1 MANCSNPQLEP
12 GDLSGAQAASEKLG
26 VAWFTEF
33 EEAKKA
39 YRKKALSGEYK
50 HPDKGGDGS
59 AFVALKEARDLL
71 ERVHKW
77 EEGAKGCLGRP
88 HPLAEERKARRAT
101 CHELHEKLKAQK
113 AAIAEK
119 WREELREFVRAQEE
133 EKMMQQAQ
141 AAKLL
146 LAEVKVG
153 GVAVDAAIDAFIE
166 ANPTSGGDTTPTTPQ
181 HTPQEPSQHTSTTV
195 HLPWVCVCGL
205 ALRRAGGD
213 RFEAAGGD
221 VRGGCHGYA
230 PGPTRGPLSLFRCR
244 SGESV
249 ACGLHPF
256 NPIDECLPDNQ
267 IIQRL
272 YEPRVIGQPEITF
285 RMDFSHPIVSG
296 SGFPSWVTPSYPNQP
311 DHLHHGS
318 RYPPTQQQTFALT
331 QQEGSLAVESGDYK
345 HPDKGGD
352 GSAFVALKEARD
364 LLERVHKWEE
374 GAKGSLGR
382 PHPLAKERKARRA
395 TCQEL
400 HERQTAR
407 KAAIAEKRRELKR
420 AQEERAQK
428 RRQELEAK
436 EAFLEK
442 RRQEIRELL
451 RAEEEK
457 MKQQAQAAKL
467 LQAEHRCE
475 AWLSTPPSTP
485 SKRPTPPAAATPPP
499 RPRSSTRLR
508 SPPST
513 PASPRDRPHLRP
525 GRSSSRGR
533 RRAAATRATC
543 APGGSTPCV
552 AAATAAAA
560 AAPPAPPN
568 E

>member
-1 MANCSNPQLEP
+1 MCWLCVQS
-12 GDLSGAQAASEKLG
+12 GD
-26 VAWFTEF
+26 
-33 EEAKKA
+33 
-39 YRKKALSGEYK
+39 YK

-77 EEGAKGCLGRP
+77 EERAKGCLGRT
-88 HPLAEERKARRAT
+88 HPLAKERKARRAT
-101 CHELHEKLKAQK
+101 CQEQLEKLKAQE
-113 AAIAEK
+113 AAVEK
-119 WREELREFVRAQEE
+119 TRQELREREERAEKTRQEIREFERAQEE
-133 EKMMQQAQ
+133 GAQKMAEKMALLQAE
-141 AAKLL
+141 L
-146 LAEVKVG
+146 KVG
-153 GVAVDAAIDAFIE
+153 GMAVNVAIDAFIE
-166 ANPTSGGDTTPTTPQ
+166 ATLTSSGDTTPTTPQ

-331 QQEGSLAVESGDYK
+331 QQEGSLAVEV
-345 HPDKGGD
+345 HP
-352 GSAFVALKEARD
+352 SWQTAAALSSSQETSVAPR
-364 LLERVHKWEE
+364 
-374 GAKGSLGR
+374 
-382 PHPLAKERKARRA
+382 PLAKSWVSPGSRS
-395 TCQEL
+395 
-400 HERQTAR
+400 
-407 KAAIAEKRRELKR
+407 
-420 AQEERAQK
+420 
-428 RRQELEAK
+428 
-436 EAFLEK
+436 
-442 RRQEIRELL
+442 L
-451 RAEEEK
+451 R
-457 MKQQAQAAKL
+457 
-467 LQAEHRCE
+467 
-475 AWLSTPPSTP
+475 
-485 SKRPTPPAAATPPP
+485 
-499 RPRSSTRLR
+499 RPRTL
-508 SPPST
+508 T
-513 PASPRDRPHLRP
+513 
-525 GRSSSRGR
+525 R
-533 RRAAATRATC
+533 RRRCYVHTCTGGGRESWWLAECAGCVCSPATTNTPTRA
-543 APGGSTPCV
+543 G
-552 AAATAAAA
+552 TAARS
-560 AAPPAPPN
+560 
-568 E
+568 